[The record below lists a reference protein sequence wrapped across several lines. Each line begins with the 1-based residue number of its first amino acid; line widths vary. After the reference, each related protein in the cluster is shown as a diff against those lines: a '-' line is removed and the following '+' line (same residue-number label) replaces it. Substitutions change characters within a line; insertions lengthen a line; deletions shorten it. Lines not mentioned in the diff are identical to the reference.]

1 MYYFVEAFGE
11 DKEWMESQFGYP
23 ESSDISDI
31 EGWVLTND
39 QIKTI
44 KVDVKIRNIPK
55 YYQDCIEEFKTDYW
69 DGEFTF
75 EKKRWREVE

>member
-31 EGWVLTND
+31 EGWDMSMEL
-39 QIKTI
+39 
-44 KVDVKIRNIPK
+44 
-55 YYQDCIEEFKTDYW
+55 
-69 DGEFTF
+69 DG
-75 EKKRWREVE
+75 RH

>member
-44 KVDVKIRNIPK
+44 KVDVKIRNIPER
-55 YYQDCIEEFKTDYW
+55 YQDCIEDFKTDYW

-75 EKKRWREVE
+75 EKKRWREAN